1 MVEDEPLINYLWRC
15 CCYNAVVLLLPR
27 ILEALVSLIV
37 ETRFG
42 LLNIKSTVLDTR
54 ISASSLPIQGR
65 S

>member
-1 MVEDEPLINYLWRC
+1 MVEVEPLINHLWC
-15 CCYNAVVLLLPR
+15 CCSYIAVVLLLPR

-42 LLNIKSTVLDTR
+42 LLEIKTTVLDTR